1 MPERWRV
8 LLTAVAV
15 LGMIATAVPA
25 IAGVPDVANSFYV
38 PQRGS
43 VGTPQEGATAL
54 LSFRVC
60 PNNDAGTALAANA
73 RIKVVVRDV
82 NGTGIVGIAPADI
95 CMLFNGGT
103 AAQGFSGVGAD
114 SVIANRQWNTLA
126 NCPDVRCVQADAAT
140 DANGTTYITLIGA
153 SGLNPGVGL
162 RDGLR
167 KWGHYDF
174 EIPVFVLG
182 FKLSGRLTTA
192 SANGT
197 YSLRVKNFDISQPVG
212 LGAINNQGET
222 VSLAD
227 VNQFAPN
234 APGNPAV
241 DTAQAYWCDFNS
253 DGSVALSDVNEM
265 TNHVGHDC
273 DSPNNP

>member
-1 MPERWRV
+1 MPERWKL
-8 LLTAVAV
+8 LLTAVAM
-15 LGMIATAVPA
+15 LGMIAAAIPA
-25 IAGVPDVANSFYV
+25 TAGVPDVANSFFV

-43 VGTPQEGATAL
+43 VGTPTEGATAL

-82 NGTGIVGIAPADI
+82 NATGIAGIAPADI

-153 SGLNPGVGL
+153 SGLNPGVGV
-162 RDGLR
+162 RDPLR

-197 YSLRVKNFDISQPVG
+197 YSLRVKNFDISQPTG
-212 LGAINNQGET
+212 LGAIANQGET

-234 APGNPAV
+234 APGNPAP

-253 DGSVALSDVNEM
+253 DGAVALSDVNEM
-265 TNHVGHDC
+265 TSHVGHDC

>member
-1 MPERWRV
+1 MMLKV
-8 LLTAVAV
+8 AKLGIAIAAV
-15 LGMIATAVPA
+15 LAWIVPA
-25 IAGVPDVANSFYV
+25 AYAGVPDVTNSFFV

-43 VGTPQEGATAL
+43 VGTPTEGATAL

-82 NGTGIVGIAPADI
+82 NATGIAGIAPADI

-153 SGLNPGVGL
+153 SGLNPGVGV
-162 RDGLR
+162 RDPLR

-197 YSLRVKNFDISQPVG
+197 YSLRVKNFDISQPTG
-212 LGAINNQGET
+212 LGAIANQGET

-234 APGNPAV
+234 APGNPAP

-253 DGSVALSDVNEM
+253 DGAVALSDVNEM
-265 TNHVGHDC
+265 TSHVGHDC